1 MAATNDLQ
9 VTAQG
14 SLSTPVHVAPEFDND
29 RAESYLRA
37 NPPLP
42 PLVTADQ
49 IEQMKSPSAWQFS
62 ATGLPASQATVGDNL
77 ISFFQ
82 VLAPFAQSQDATVF
96 TTLPV
101 PWLPDNVATIAVG
114 DKAIMPPRRVLYFE
128 ISVVAMNPQTTIA
141 VGLTTTPYPS
151 YRLPGWHTWS
161 LGYHS
166 DDGRLFACDSEHGQS
181 YGKPFRA
188 GDVVGVG
195 IDTTRRA
202 VFFTRNGVRLPDV
215 PPETRPI
222 PAPEL
227 AVHPA
232 VGADGPCIVHYNFGT
247 TEPFKWAE
255 ANDGYYGYCWEP
267 LPTYS
272 TTARPAAATTLA
284 ASPSTA
290 PFFAP
295 GTMAMPTP
303 TMVMPTPTPIAS
315 TLPCSPPIGTVASP
329 AGPFVISD
337 QAAVPSLA
345 RPPMIPTGQAMSMP
359 EPTAPSMPPTA
370 ASPPALR

>member
-1 MAATNDLQ
+1 MAAADDLQ

-29 RAESYLRA
+29 RAEGYLRA

-62 ATGLPASQATVGDNL
+62 AAGLPPSQATVGDNL

-82 VLAPFAQSQDATVF
+82 GLAPIAPGQDATVF
-96 TTLPV
+96 TTMPV

-114 DKAIMPPRRVLYFE
+114 DKALMPPRPVLYFE
-128 ISVVAMNPQTTIA
+128 IAVVAMNPQTTIA
-141 VGLTTTPYPS
+141 IGLTTTPYPS

-181 YGKPFRA
+181 YGMPFRA

-195 IDTTRRA
+195 IDTMRRA
-202 VFFTRNGVRLPDV
+202 VFFTRNGARLPEV

-232 VGADGPCIVHYNFGT
+232 VGADGPCILEYNFGMT
-247 TEPFKWAE
+247 APFRWAE

-272 TTARPAAATTLA
+272 TTARPVAATSMPAL
-284 ASPSTA
+284 PSTGPFLA
-290 PFFAP
+290 PDSM
-295 GTMAMPTP
+295 TMPTP
-303 TMVMPTPTPIAS
+303 IMVMPTPTPIA
-315 TLPCSPPIGTVASP
+315 PAIPYSPSVGAAPSP
-329 AGPFVISD
+329 TGPFAITD
-337 QAAVPSLA
+337 QAAVPPSS
-345 RPPMIPTGQAMSMP
+345 PPFVIPAQTMSMP

-370 ASPPALR
+370 ASPPAIR